1 MYGGHRWYSPFFQYW
16 RIIDC
21 TNVEE
26 VIPPFNA
33 AIPSHFCI
41 EECASACL
49 ASRKDPLIPALS
61 PKPGR
66 TI

>member
-33 AIPSHFCI
+33 AIPLIFPWKN
-41 EECASACL
+41 AQAL
-49 ASRKDPLIPALS
+49 AWQAEKIL
-61 PKPGR
+61 
-66 TI
+66 